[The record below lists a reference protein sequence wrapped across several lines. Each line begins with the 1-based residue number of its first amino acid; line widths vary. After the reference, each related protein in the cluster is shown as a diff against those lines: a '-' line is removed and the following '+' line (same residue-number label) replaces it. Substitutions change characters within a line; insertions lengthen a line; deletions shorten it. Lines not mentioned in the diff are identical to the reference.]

1 MKSRVLSTA
10 QAPTLGSSFRK
21 QGPLVALGLGGLF
34 TILWIVL
41 ISWIPMQLIVWAI
54 SLAVT
59 DLLQSNI

>member
-1 MKSRVLSTA
+1 MKTRVLSTA
-10 QAPTLGSSFRK
+10 HTANFGSSFRK

-41 ISWIPMQLIVWAI
+41 ISWIPMQFIMWAI
-54 SLAVT
+54 SHAVT